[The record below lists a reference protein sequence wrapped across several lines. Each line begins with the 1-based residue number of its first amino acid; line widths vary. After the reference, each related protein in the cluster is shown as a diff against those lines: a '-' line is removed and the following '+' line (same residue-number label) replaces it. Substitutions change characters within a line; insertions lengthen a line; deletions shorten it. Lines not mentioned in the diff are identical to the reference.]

1 MSRFWLTYRRRKHN
15 LPKTIPIKPR
25 LWWWRKHLAEIPQNA
40 RVLFNRFRSRPQVA
54 RVLAGSITLLKM
66 LADAIEPILGKVEVR
81 RGVSFGLGSFLILG
95 VLILLLSQ
103 PTISPAQIIVASVLM
118 LVSVVAM
125 FVMDLFD

>member
-1 MSRFWLTYRRRKHN
+1 
-15 LPKTIPIKPR
+15 
-25 LWWWRKHLAEIPQNA
+25 
-40 RVLFNRFRSRPQVA
+40 
-54 RVLAGSITLLKM
+54 M